1 MSAETKRR
9 IKVCIL
15 QNGMSFGG
23 TDTFVLNLCRGIDK
37 SRFDVTI
44 MNPYTDPAKNP
55 LLEEFKATGVKIVM
69 TSSLIG
75 VRNMLRHFIMEYR
88 ILRKGRFD
96 VFHTNVD
103 LRNGFLLLPAWL
115 ARVPLKV
122 CHSHNG
128 NQSREISDGR
138 SLPVRLY
145 QGVMRWMCHRLA
157 DRYTGCAPEAMQ
169 FLFPGFHWQD
179 DRYPQII
186 NNGIDLA
193 RFKSAGDT
201 TRLRQELE
209 LTYARNIIVV
219 GKISLQKNP
228 LLTVDIFNEVCRRR
242 DDVGLIWV
250 GDGDMKPL
258 VDEKLVEYGITDR
271 VCFTGQ
277 RKDIPELMHCADL
290 FLFPSYFEGL
300 GIVMIE
306 AQAAGLPC
314 VASNGVPSLANCG
327 GAVYHR
333 LDDSPASWADT
344 VCKILDGECV
354 LKADDTLLSDFSIDN
369 MVSQMQKV
377 FTR

>member
-1 MSAETKRR
+1 
-9 IKVCIL
+9 
-15 QNGMSFGG
+15 MSFGG
-23 TDTFVLNLCRGIDK
+23 TDTFVLNLCRGIDR

-44 MNPYTDPAKNP
+44 MNPSTDPAKNP
-55 LLEEFKATGVKIVM
+55 LLAEFKITGVEIV
-69 TSSLIG
+69 TTAPLIG
-75 VRNMLRHFIMEYR
+75 IRNKFRHFIMEYR

-103 LRNGFLLLPAWL
+103 LFNGFLLLPAWL
-115 ARVPLKV
+115 ARVPLKI

-128 NQSREISDGR
+128 NQSREIRDGR
-138 SLPVRLY
+138 SFSVRLY
-145 QGVMRWMCHRLA
+145 QGVMRWMCRHLA

-169 FLFPGFHWQD
+169 FLFPGFRWQD

-193 RFKSAGDT
+193 RFKATTDT
-201 TRLRQELE
+201 TRLKHELG
-209 LTYARNIIVV
+209 LKYPKNIIVV

-228 LLTVDIFNEVCRRR
+228 LLTVEIFNEVCRRR

-250 GDGDMKPL
+250 GDGDMKQL
-258 VDEKLVEYGITDR
+258 VDARLAECAITDR
-271 VCFTGQ
+271 VSFTGQ
-277 RKDIPELMHCADL
+277 RKDIPELMHSADL

-314 VASNGVPSLANCG
+314 VASDGVPPLANCG
-327 GAVYHR
+327 GAVYHK
-333 LDDSPASWADT
+333 LEDSPALWADT
-344 VCKILDGECV
+344 ICKILDGNCV
-354 LKADDTLLSDFSIDN
+354 LKADDALLSNFSIDN

-377 FTR
+377 FTK